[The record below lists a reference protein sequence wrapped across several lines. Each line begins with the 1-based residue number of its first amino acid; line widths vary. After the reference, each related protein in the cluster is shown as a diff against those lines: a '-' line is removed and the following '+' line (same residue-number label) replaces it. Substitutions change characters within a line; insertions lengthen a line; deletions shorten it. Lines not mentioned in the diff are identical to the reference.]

1 MNKQNNKQII
11 EKMQSILDI
20 LSRMLGDTRRL
31 QSAMQTQEDMIRG
44 DNIMNDTMD
53 RLTEIN
59 AIVEKM
65 KRNAERV
72 ADSVKEGAEEVRRVQ
87 INRSNNIRRI

>member
-20 LSRMLGDTRRL
+20 LSKMLGDTRRL